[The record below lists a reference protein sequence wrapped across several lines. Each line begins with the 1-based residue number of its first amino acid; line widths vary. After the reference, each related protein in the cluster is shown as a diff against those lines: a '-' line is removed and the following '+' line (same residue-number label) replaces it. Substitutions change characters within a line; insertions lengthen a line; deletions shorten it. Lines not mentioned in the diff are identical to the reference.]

1 MSDIDLQIY
10 FQSQKKIRVN
20 VFQQFENSALFK
32 FFINFEILETLLV
45 IKIKITVLIH
55 LASCPM
61 NMANIWN
68 TITAFVTEIIVFYH
82 PN

>member
-10 FQSQKKIRVN
+10 FQLLNKIRVN
-20 VFQQFENSALFK
+20 FLQQFVNYALFN
-32 FFINFEILETLLV
+32 FFINFELLETLLV

>member
-61 NMANIWN
+61 NMHEH
-68 TITAFVTEIIVFYH
+68 AFMTEIIVFYQ